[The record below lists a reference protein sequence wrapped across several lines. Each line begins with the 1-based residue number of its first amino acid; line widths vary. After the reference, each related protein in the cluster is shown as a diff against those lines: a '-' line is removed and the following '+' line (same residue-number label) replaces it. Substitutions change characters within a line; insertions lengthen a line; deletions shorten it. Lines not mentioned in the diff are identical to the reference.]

1 MSVPHVGLFAV
12 HERGE
17 PQKDLVLNVVPAK
30 ALMELFIT
38 KDLR

>member
-1 MSVPHVGLFAV
+1 MSDFSQFAQ
-12 HERGE
+12 RGE
-17 PQKDLVLNVVPAK
+17 PQENLALTVVPAK